1 MTTTFRAVSRL
12 LLVALTAMATAL
24 GMALPA
30 LAAPPPTV
38 VASSS
43 APLPMAEVP
52 GMSHTGV
59 VSDVPAAWTPAVL
72 NGKVLSITQVGNT
85 MVVGGSFT
93 SVSQTFG
100 GTVLDRQRIL
110 AFDATTGAIRTA
122 FNPSIPSGQVN
133 AVIPGPTANTVYVG
147 GTFPGINGQ
156 NGRVFLLNLN
166 NGSIVSSFDDPSMNG
181 QVRDLALS
189 GNRLYVAGLFT
200 QIGGQSHGGLV
211 ALDAATGA
219 RLNFLDVELTE
230 NHNWTPGS
238 GGARAGVG
246 ASQIAV
252 DEAGTTLAAV
262 GNFRKADGLERRQMV
277 LIDLTGT
284 TAEVRPD
291 WRTRRY
297 EPACY
302 SWAFDTYM
310 RDISVS
316 PDGDYF
322 VVATTGGGV
331 NGTLCDTV
339 ARFDLDATGDAVQ
352 PTWVDSSGGDSVLS
366 ATASNTAVYTGGHQR
381 WANNENGSDYAQ
393 LGAVPR
399 PGLQGFD
406 AESGIPLTWNP
417 ARHPRGIGAEAATV
431 TNAGLWIGSDNEWIG
446 KFTYRR
452 PRLAFFPRQGGYDL
466 GEGSTG
472 VLPANVY
479 YHGLGGGSGGQ
490 EDVLFRVN
498 AAGPE
503 APALDAGP
511 NWAADEGVTSPW
523 RNSGSNIATYELV
536 GSVTSSVRS
545 TTPLEVFSQERW
557 DPGTRNDGEEM
568 AWSIP
573 VASGEDITVRVYLA
587 NRYDGTSAPGQR
599 VFDVVLDG
607 TTVLDDYDIAA
618 DVGHNTGTVKEF
630 DITSDGS
637 VDLTFLHE
645 TENPL
650 VNAIEIV
657 AQSDEPA
664 PEPSDPSLQRVWF
677 TGGEV
682 TNASTS
688 APASDIDWDEVHGA
702 EMIDGYLYYTL
713 SDRTFYRRAFD
724 GTSYGPATVIDPYN
738 DPRWAGYG
746 TGSGSSTYDGRQPS
760 FYSQIPSVRGLA
772 YLDHVM
778 YYTRAGSNSLFG
790 RGFSPDSGVMREA
803 TVTVPGFD
811 QSNVGEI
818 FFDPAGE
825 FLYFSNVSNGNL
837 SRIAFADGA
846 AQGSA
851 TTVSGPGIDGM
862 DWRSSA
868 LFIADGPE
876 PQLPNL
882 APTAAMDV
890 ACEGLTCT
898 FDGSASSDSDGTV
911 ESFAWSF
918 GDGASGT
925 GATTSHTFDA
935 DGTFTVSLTVTDDD
949 GATGSTQQQ
958 VSVEALNVPPVAAI
972 NVSCEELTC
981 SFNGLG
987 STDSDGEITA
997 YAWEF
1002 GDGGTSAEAEAS
1014 HTFASAGV
1022 YSVTLT
1028 VTDDDGD
1035 TGDATQDVTV
1045 ALDNMAPEAAMDVT
1059 CTGLVCEFDGTES
1072 SDPDGTITSYSWDF
1086 GDGETSTE
1094 ATPNHTFAGA
1104 GSYSVSL
1111 TVTDDGGLSDTVTE
1125 VVEVVQG
1132 NQPPVAAMEVSC
1144 TLLAC
1149 EFDGTSSTDP
1159 DGSIVDYAWAFGD
1172 GSTST
1177 GATAS
1182 HEFAA
1187 PGEYQV
1193 ALTVTDD
1200 DGSTGEA
1207 STQVVVSDET
1217 GAGLPEQAGVAATQ
1231 AHSPSVSLQLP
1242 DGLQAGDTIL
1252 AFLTSSNDAPVTGPS
1267 GVGAWELEEESI
1279 DSPMATR
1286 LYSRI
1291 ADGSE
1296 AGQTATV
1303 SGTSMT
1309 KWDLT
1314 VVAYRGAAGE
1324 PIEVL
1329 AVETVRNTATHTS
1342 PVVQVAGPNRLGL
1355 TYWSD
1360 RGGSTTEWT
1369 PPDGPT
1375 VVSTQVGT
1383 GGGRVSSLVVSEPA
1397 APGPYGGLVAATN
1410 APASRAM
1417 SMTLI
1422 LAPGTAGPPA
1432 NEAPVAAV
1440 EVACTQLSCDFDAT
1454 GSSDADGSVESFEW
1468 GFGDGTTAVGSTV
1481 NHEYASSGT
1490 YEVSLLVT
1498 DDDGATDEITTQ
1510 VTVSDEVTP
1519 GEPELVATTA
1529 SQAHASGVS
1538 LSLPSEVELGDTI
1551 LAFVTASNAS
1561 AVSGPSGVG
1570 TWVTEEEAASGPL
1583 ATRLFSRVAD
1593 GTEAG
1598 QTITVSGTALTKWDL
1613 TVIVYRG
1620 ASDEPVEVLAVDT
1633 YSNTSSLTSPV
1644 VQVSGPDRVGL
1655 TYWSDRGGV
1664 TTQWTPPEGPV
1675 VLSQQVG
1682 AGGGRVSSL
1691 VVAESAAPGPY
1702 GGLTAETDAQAARGV
1717 AMTVILKP

>member
-1 MTTTFRAVSRL
+1 MSTPFHAPSRF
-12 LLVALTAMATAL
+12 LLVVLTAMATAL
-24 GMALPA
+24 GLALPA
-30 LAAPPPTV
+30 SASPPTV
-38 VASSS
+38 TAAAGIA
-43 APLPMAEVP
+43 APTAEVP
-52 GMSHTGV
+52 GMTHSGV

-100 GTVLDRQRIL
+100 GTQLDRQRIL

-156 NGRVFLLNLN
+156 NGRVFLLNVN
-166 NGSIVSSFDDPSMNG
+166 DGSIVSQFDDPAMNG

-200 QIGGQSHGGLV
+200 QVAGQSHGGLV
-211 ALDAATGA
+211 ALNATTGA
-219 RLNFLDVELTE
+219 RLDFLQVELTE

-238 GGARAGVG
+238 SGARAGVG

-252 DEAGTTLAAV
+252 DAAGTTLAAV
-262 GNFRKADGLERRQMV
+262 GNFRKADGLDRRQMV
-277 LIDLTGT
+277 LIDVSGD

-310 RDISVS
+310 RDVSVS

-339 ARFDLDATGDAVQ
+339 ARFDLDASGDAVQ

-366 ATASNTAVYTGGHQR
+366 ATASDTAVYTGGHQR
-381 WANNENGSDYAQ
+381 WANNENGSDFAQ

-431 TNAGLWIGSDNEWIG
+431 TDAGLWIGSDNEWIG

-472 VLPANVY
+472 VLPANLY
-479 YHGLGGGSGGQ
+479 YHGVGSGSSTP

-503 APALDAGP
+503 LPALDGGP
-511 NWAADEGVTSPW
+511 NWAADEGATSPW
-523 RNSGSNIATYELV
+523 RNGGSNIAIYDLV
-536 GSVTSSVRS
+536 PGVTSNVRS

-557 DPGTRNDGEEM
+557 DPEGGEEM

-573 VASGEDITVRVYLA
+573 ITSGEDITVRVYLA
-587 NRYDGTSAPGQR
+587 NRYEGTSAPGQR

-607 TTVLDDYDIAA
+607 TTVLDNYDISA

-657 AQSDEPA
+657 AQSDEPD

-682 TNASTS
+682 INASTT

-738 DPRWAGYG
+738 DPRWAGYA

-772 YLDHVM
+772 YQDHVM
-778 YYTRAGSNSLFG
+778 YYTRAGSSSLYA

-803 TVTVPGFD
+803 TTTVPGFT

-837 SRIAFADGA
+837 SRIAFSDGA

-876 PQLPNL
+876 PQLPNV

-890 ACEGLTCT
+890 VCEGLTCT

-911 ESFAWSF
+911 DSFAWSF

-925 GATTSHTFDA
+925 GATTSHTYEA
-935 DGTFTVSLTVTDDD
+935 NGAFTVSLTVTDDD
-949 GATGSTQQQ
+949 GATGSTQQE
-958 VSVEALNVPPVAAI
+958 VSVEALNDPPVAAI
-972 NVSCEELTC
+972 NVSCEELVC

-987 STDSDGEITA
+987 SSDSDGEITA
-997 YAWEF
+997 YAWSF
-1002 GDGGTSAEAEAS
+1002 GDGATGSDAEAT
-1014 HTFASAGV
+1014 HTYSSAGV

-1035 TGDATQDVTV
+1035 TGEATQDVTV

-1072 SDPDGTITSYSWDF
+1072 SDPDGTITSYTWDF
-1086 GDGETSTE
+1086 GDGETSTD
-1094 ATPNHTFAGA
+1094 ATANHTFEGT

-1125 VVEVVQG
+1125 VVDVVEG

-1144 TLLAC
+1144 TMLAC
-1149 EFDGTSSTDP
+1149 AFDGTSSTDT

-1172 GSTST
+1172 GSTSS

-1182 HEFAA
+1182 HEFATS
-1187 PGEYQV
+1187 GEYQV
-1193 ALTVTDD
+1193 SLTVTDD
-1200 DGSTGEA
+1200 DGATGEA

-1217 GAGLPEQAGVAATQ
+1217 GVGLPEQAGVAATQ

-1252 AFLTSSNDAPVTGPS
+1252 AFLTSSNDAPVSGPS
-1267 GVGAWELEEESI
+1267 GVGTWELEEESI

-1286 LYSRI
+1286 LYSRM

-1296 AGQTATV
+1296 AGQTMTV
-1303 SGTSMT
+1303 TGTSMT

-1342 PVVQVAGPNRLGL
+1342 PVVQVTGPNRLGL

-1369 PPDGPT
+1369 PPEGPT

-1432 NEAPVAAV
+1432 NQAPVAAAQV
-1440 EVACTQLSCDFDAT
+1440 SCTQLSCDFDAT
-1454 GSSDADGSVESFEW
+1454 ESSDADGSIQTYEW
-1468 GFGDGTTAVGSTV
+1468 DFGDATTGSGATTTHV
-1481 NHEYASSGT
+1481 YADSGT
-1490 YEVSLLVT
+1490 YDVSLRVT
-1498 DDDGATDEITTQ
+1498 DDDGAVDEITTQ
-1510 VTVSDEVTP
+1510 LTVSDEVTD
-1519 GEPELVATTA
+1519 GEPELVATAAT
-1529 SQAHASGVS
+1529 QAHSSGVS
-1538 LSLPSEVELGDTI
+1538 IAVPDEVEAGDTI

-1561 AVSGPSGVG
+1561 AISGPSGVG
-1570 TWVTEEEAASGPL
+1570 AWETEEEAASGPL

-1593 GTEAG
+1593 GTEAS

-1620 ASDEPVEVLAVDT
+1620 AANEPVEVLAVDT

-1664 TTQWTPPEGPV
+1664 TTQWTPPDGPV

-1691 VVAESAAPGPY
+1691 VVAESAAAGPY